1 MKEAWCKHEMIIDG
15 SAAPHIFRNVPDHAL
30 CTCPCVFSD
39 AQPGN
44 WMYGRRGKDAE
55 MGTPVPMQIFLIDYE

>member
-1 MKEAWCKHEMIIDG
+1 MIVDG
-15 SAAPHIFRNVPDHAL
+15 GAVAHVYRNASDHASR
-30 CTCPCVFSD
+30 TCLCVFSD

>member
-1 MKEAWCKHEMIIDG
+1 
-15 SAAPHIFRNVPDHAL
+15 
-30 CTCPCVFSD
+30 VFSD